1 MAKNNSQ
8 KKRSRRQQQQQ
19 GGEGGPTNALTVFG
33 NMNEQKAAPGGGN
46 LIQMNGQSQSQAPNM
61 NGGQSDGGFLK
72 GLFSNS
78 QAPTASSEI
87 PAPSVPTGSNTSNTS
102 TGSTGSTTSTAHYGV
117 GQSKSGGRNPS
128 KQQLQKNILK
138 QLKQL
143 KQQGGKMGFA
153 EYQLKSG
160 GFGAPAALQQLQS
173 QSPPTTGGEG
183 QGPDLLKGFM
193 KAGGKL
199 SKQELH
205 SLNQQLNQLQQQQ
218 QQGGV
223 GLNEI
228 VVPLILLYASQR
240 YALGKT
246 MKKNTPSVR
255 KSRRFTK

>member
-19 GGEGGPTNALTVFG
+19 QGGQGGPTNALTVFG
-33 NMNEQKAAPGGGN
+33 NMNEQKAASGNGN
-46 LIQMNGQSQSQAPNM
+46 LIQMNGQSQSPNM
-61 NGGQSDGGFLK
+61 NGGSFL
-72 GLFSNS
+72 GNLFGQGDNTQS
-78 QAPTASSEI
+78 QASPLNNQSPTSPPNNQSPTI
-87 PAPSVPTGSNTSNTS
+87 PSAANNVAVT
-102 TGSTGSTTSTAHYGV
+102 
-117 GQSKSGGRNPS
+117 KSGGSKQS

-143 KQQGGKMGFA
+143 NQQGGNLNPISNQQLPNAQLPALFSNKNQMG
-153 EYQLKSG
+153 G
-160 GFGAPAALQQLQS
+160 DPLQS
-173 QSPPTTGGEG
+173 QGN
-183 QGPDLLKGFM
+183 LLKGFM

-199 SKQELH
+199 SKQDLL

-240 YALGKT
+240 YAQGKT
-246 MKKNTPSVR
+246 MKKNTSSVR